1 MPRGGGMTPALAAG
15 DVSRLRAQRVVG
27 PPRDLPAAK
36 ARALSIWRAT
46 DFASA
51 SVPFCSVDLLA

>member
-1 MPRGGGMTPALAAG
+1 MTPALAAG